1 LLGIFGLKNTVE
13 QDINQTRQIQE
24 LMRQQ
29 SRELARNKGQLKCLY
44 AMANL
49 VRKPNIPP
57 GELLQGAIELI
68 PTGLRQPE
76 SIGVRIIY
84 KEHRYQTKNF
94 RETPTKLVGEI
105 KNQGRKIG
113 AVEVYYLGECPAGGE
128 KAFLDEEKA
137 LLNDITDR
145 LAICL
150 VRKNSDENLQA
161 TNDFLESIMESVSHA
176 IYVIDL
182 EGKFNLVSSAGSKI
196 TGYPVEELIDQPFAK
211 LFTPTIFEEINKQF
225 AKVKVLGGTVS
236 HYETEII
243 RGDGK
248 KVFVSLNFSPLFEK
262 GKIVSIVG
270 TAEDIT
276 QRRQLERQLL
286 QAQKLESIG
295 QLASGIAHEINTPI
309 QYLGDNS
316 RFLQE
321 SFAELIQIIEKYTCL
336 LKAAQQ
342 GNIPPEYLAEA
353 EEIIQKIDI
362 DYLLGEIPKAM
373 QQNLDGI
380 SRVAEIVQAMKE
392 FSQPGVTGKTCI
404 DINKALAS
412 TITVSRNE
420 WKYVA
425 EMQTDFD
432 PDMPL
437 VPCLPG
443 EFNQI
448 ILNLII
454 NAAQAI
460 LQKLINTDQ
469 AKGVISISTRRQ
481 GDWAEIYINDTGTG
495 IPPEIHNRIFDPFFT
510 TKTVGKSTGYGLSVC
525 HNVIVEKHHGTIAF
539 ETEPGKGTTFIVRLP
554 LNTDK

>member
-1 LLGIFGLKNTVE
+1 MKNTLE
-13 QDINQTRQIQE
+13 QDINGDRKVQK
-24 LMRQQ
+24 LLRQQ
-29 SRELARNKGQLKCLY
+29 TRELAQSKRQLNCLY
-44 AMANL
+44 AVANL
-49 VRKPNIPP
+49 IKKPGIPL
-57 GELLQGAIELI
+57 EDILQGAVELI
-68 PTGLRQPE
+68 PGSMQHPE
-76 SIGVRIIY
+76 STCARIIY
-84 KEHRYQTKNF
+84 NGRRYQTENF
-94 RETPTKLVGEI
+94 RENHDKLVGEI
-105 KNQGRKIG
+105 KCQGRKIG
-113 AVEVYYLGECPAGGE
+113 AVEVYYLGQAPTGDEPP
-128 KAFLDEEKA
+128 FLEEERA
-137 LLNDITDR
+137 LLNDIIER
-145 LAICL
+145 LATCL
-150 VRKNSDENLQA
+150 IRQNADEILQA
-161 TNDFLESIMESVSHA
+161 TNDFLESIMESVSNA

-196 TGYPVEELIDQPFAK
+196 TGYPVEELIDQPLAK
-211 LFTPTIFEEINKQF
+211 LFTPNIFEEINKQF
-225 AKVKVLGGTVS
+225 VKVEVLGGTVS
-236 HYETEII
+236 HYETEMV
-243 RGDGK
+243 RQDGR
-248 KVFVSLNFSPLFEK
+248 KVFVSLNLAPLFEK

-321 SFAELIQIIEKYTCL
+321 SFAELCRIIEKYTRL

-342 GNIPPEYLAEA
+342 GNIQPEHIAEV

-362 DYLLGEIPKAM
+362 DYLREEIPKAM

-392 FSQPGVTGKTCI
+392 FSHPGVKGKTCI

-412 TITVSRNE
+412 TITVTRNE

-425 EMQTDFD
+425 EMKTDFD
-432 PDMPL
+432 TEMPL

-443 EFNQI
+443 EFNQV

-460 LQKLINTDQ
+460 LQKLVNTEQ
-469 AKGVISISTRRQ
+469 TKGTITVSTRRQ
-481 GDWAEIYINDTGTG
+481 GDWAEIRISDTGTG
-495 IPPEIHNRIFDPFFT
+495 IPQEIHNRIFDPFFT
-510 TKTVGKSTGYGLSVC
+510 TKSVGRSTGYGLSVC

-539 ETEPGKGTTFIVRLP
+539 ETEMGKGTTFIVCLP
-554 LNTDK
+554 VNADK